1 MYVSCNIMFVETLEI
16 SRHMTIQVDRQV
28 YESEKASINNVEA
41 KPENKSEAKD
51 LVVEGNNAK

>member
-1 MYVSCNIMFVETLEI
+1 MFVETLEI